1 MCGIIGY
8 VGDRE
13 ADKILVEGLKA
24 LEYRGYDSAGIAV
37 INSTMN
43 IFKNKGR
50 VSNLE
55 GVRIKGKIGIGHTR
69 WATHG
74 EPSRHNAHP
83 HLDCSEKIA
92 VVHNGIIENFL
103 ELKQRMRR
111 HIFTSET
118 DSEVLA
124 HLIEANYKGD
134 LFDAV
139 TRAIKV
145 VKGAYALCAIHLE
158 KKEIVAARNGS
169 PIVIG
174 VGEGENFVASDVTA
188 LAPYTKK
195 MIYLKDFEVARI
207 RKDEIK
213 LYNFERQKVKPEIK
227 ISDWDYESAQKKG
240 FKHFMLKEIHEQPD
254 VVKETLNVPIDTN
267 FNIKGKVFLVA
278 CGTASYAAM
287 VGKYII
293 EKMSGRHVEVD
304 NASEFRY
311 REPLIGMDDLLIVVS
326 QSGETADTLAA
337 LRLAKRKGVK
347 TIAIINVMDS
357 TIAREADNVI
367 YTRAGIEVSVA
378 STKAFLSQLVVLYL
392 IAQKISGK
400 KLVGLQKIPE
410 LIRQV
415 LKNDNKIRDIAK
427 KYYKVYNFFYIGRNL
442 NYPIALEG
450 ALKLKEISYIHAEG
464 YASGEL
470 KHGPISLVTDEIPT
484 IAIAPQDAVYE
495 KMLSNIGE
503 IKARK
508 GKVIAIATHG
518 DKKIKEFCEDVIYIP
533 RTNELLTPLL
543 TVIPLQLFAY
553 HVADC
558 RKCDIDKPRNLAKS
572 VTVE

>member
-1 MCGIIGY
+1 
-8 VGDRE
+8 
-13 ADKILVEGLKA
+13 
-24 LEYRGYDSAGIAV
+24 
-37 INSTMN
+37 
-43 IFKNKGR
+43 
-50 VSNLE
+50 
-55 GVRIKGKIGIGHTR
+55 
-69 WATHG
+69 
-74 EPSRHNAHP
+74 
-83 HLDCSEKIA
+83 
-92 VVHNGIIENFL
+92 
-103 ELKQRMRR
+103 
-111 HIFTSET
+111 
-118 DSEVLA
+118 
-124 HLIEANYKGD
+124 
-134 LFDAV
+134 
-139 TRAIKV
+139 
-145 VKGAYALCAIHLE
+145 
-158 KKEIVAARNGS
+158 
-169 PIVIG
+169 
-174 VGEGENFVASDVTA
+174 
-188 LAPYTKK
+188 
-195 MIYLKDFEVARI
+195 
-207 RKDEIK
+207 
-213 LYNFERQKVKPEIK
+213 
-227 ISDWDYESAQKKG
+227 
-240 FKHFMLKEIHEQPD
+240 
-254 VVKETLNVPIDTN
+254 
-267 FNIKGKVFLVA
+267 
-278 CGTASYAAM
+278 
-287 VGKYII
+287 
-293 EKMSGRHVEVD
+293 
-304 NASEFRY
+304 
-311 REPLIGMDDLLIVVS
+311 
-326 QSGETADTLAA
+326 
-337 LRLAKRKGVK
+337 
-347 TIAIINVMDS
+347 MDS